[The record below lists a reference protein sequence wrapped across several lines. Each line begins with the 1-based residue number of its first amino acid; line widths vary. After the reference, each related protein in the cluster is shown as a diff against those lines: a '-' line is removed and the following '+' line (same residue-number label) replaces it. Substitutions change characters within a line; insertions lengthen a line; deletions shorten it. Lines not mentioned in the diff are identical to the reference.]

1 MKIFLITGISGS
13 GKTVFVK
20 ALEDLGFFCVDN
32 LPVPLLDNFFSLIK
46 KSKKYSKIAIVID
59 VREKFFLSQLENNI
73 NNISRKLGT
82 DGLKIIFLDARDEV
96 LIRRFSETRRKHPI
110 NSFDIQQ
117 SIDEERKLLKPLRDR
132 ADFIIDT
139 SRFSN
144 YDLRKKAELI
154 SEGFITKD
162 RVQLKIISFGFKNGV
177 PLEADNVFDVR
188 FIPNPYY
195 VPQLKDKLGTDL
207 EVSEFIKKK
216 KVTRQFIKM
225 LKELLPFMIQHY
237 DKEGKNFIT
246 IAFGCTGGRHRS
258 VFFAEYFY
266 DYLKKTYCNISVWH
280 RDI

>member
-13 GKTVFVK
+13 GKTIFVK
-20 ALEDLGFFCVDN
+20 ALEDLGYYCVDN
-32 LPVPLLDNFFSLIK
+32 LPVPLLYNFFKLIEI
-46 KSKKYSKIAIVID
+46 SKKYDKVAIVID
-59 VREKFFLSQLENNI
+59 VRERFFLSDLENNVK
-73 NNISRKLGT
+73 NIYEMFDSVR
-82 DGLKIIFLDARDEV
+82 LKIIFLDARDEV

-117 SIDEERKLLKPLRDR
+117 SIEKERKLLKPFRDR
-132 ADFIIDT
+132 ADYIIDT

-154 SEGFITKD
+154 AEGSVSKE
-162 RVQLKIISFGFKNGV
+162 RVQIKIISFGFKNGV

-188 FIPNPYY
+188 FVPNPYY
-195 VPQLKDKLGTDL
+195 EPELKDKIGTDK
-207 EVSEFIKKK
+207 EVSDFIRKKRVTARFIKL
-216 KVTRQFIKM
+216 IS
-225 LKELLPFMIQHY
+225 ELLPFIIKNY

-266 DYLKKTYCNISVWH
+266 NYLL
-280 RDI
+280 